1 MNWNK
6 AFTTL
11 LLAGWVTTLAGIPA
25 ARGQEP
31 FFSVLPFGN
40 EINNV
45 VLQTFFQDTQG
56 FIWLGT
62 SKGLY
67 RFDGTKCMQVPADDS
82 LKDYSCTALFEDKNS
97 TIWAGTGKGKILKIR
112 NGRAVLFN
120 PMEGYPVVSIK
131 GIVQDTKGNMWFSTY
146 GEGVYYWNGSRLYN
160 IDTDD
165 GLGDNFTYVIV
176 ADHSGN
182 VWVGTDGGI
191 SVCSFV
197 NGKKQVHTINSS
209 KGLPD
214 NIVLSM
220 VSDGD
225 NTMWAGMQDGGI
237 CKIDVKTSKIERIP
251 GVEDSSTGPVNDL
264 VIAGHRLWAA
274 SETGGII
281 SLDPRS
287 PSLISK
293 FTRIVGKDY
302 VKMNKVLLDI
312 HDNIWFLTGNALI
325 RTTGEKLEFL
335 SSDLNPAFSNIK
347 SIITG
352 RKGDLWFSN
361 DKGLYHLLPGNKGNT
376 QPELFISHSKYPGSH
391 IISLYEDRDGF
402 VWAGTF
408 GNGLFRLDTRNGKIH
423 HYTEHDGLAN
433 NNVLSITGVGN
444 EVWLATL
451 GGVSRCPLPVAGKTD
466 SPVLVFENFAAGSGL
481 GNNFIYS
488 VFADSKNRVWFATD
502 GKGITVYENGRFRN
516 FSEETGLKS
525 KIVYSIVQE
534 KNGHIWFSS
543 SNAGLFEYNGKTFRN
558 LTSKD
563 GLNDPEI
570 TGLSA
575 ALSPVIFIIHP
586 GGIDVL
592 EPLSEKFSYLGKEA
606 GVGDINSNLNVVTAD
621 PVNDLVWIGTDK
633 SLVKLSAREFIKPY
647 SPLLRLNSVKV
658 FLTETDTLLSH
669 KFSYNRNHFTF
680 DFVGIWYQAPDRV
693 QYQVMLEG
701 YDLDWI
707 TTRNSS
713 VTYSSL
719 GPGNYVFR
727 VRASLNSDFSDAPVV
742 SYYFVVQHPFWRT
755 FWFIGLAILFTSG
768 FIVLFIR
775 SRERRLI
782 REENIKKE
790 KLVFQLQTLKN
801 QVNPHFLFNSF
812 STLSAVID
820 ENKAMALD
828 YVQKLSAFF
837 RNILEYRDKS
847 VITLREELSLA
858 DTYYYL
864 QKKRY
869 GANFNLEIDI
879 PDPYLSTYIPPMTLQ
894 MIIENAVKHNVI
906 SADKPLTVTVSVSN
920 DMIVITNA
928 IRAKKNIQGST
939 GVGLQN
945 IGNRYR
951 LLISREI
958 KIDNSAGVFTVSL
971 PVINSIPT

>member
-1 MNWNK
+1 
-6 AFTTL
+6 
-11 LLAGWVTTLAGIPA
+11 
-25 ARGQEP
+25 
-31 FFSVLPFGN
+31 
-40 EINNV
+40 
-45 VLQTFFQDTQG
+45 
-56 FIWLGT
+56 
-62 SKGLY
+62 
-67 RFDGTKCMQVPADDS
+67 
-82 LKDYSCTALFEDKNS
+82 
-97 TIWAGTGKGKILKIR
+97 
-112 NGRAVLFN
+112 
-120 PMEGYPVVSIK
+120 
-131 GIVQDTKGNMWFSTY
+131 
-146 GEGVYYWNGSRLYN
+146 
-160 IDTDD
+160 
-165 GLGDNFTYVIV
+165 
-176 ADHSGN
+176 
-182 VWVGTDGGI
+182 
-191 SVCSFV
+191 
-197 NGKKQVHTINSS
+197 
-209 KGLPD
+209 
-214 NIVLSM
+214 
-220 VSDGD
+220 
-225 NTMWAGMQDGGI
+225 
-237 CKIDVKTSKIERIP
+237 
-251 GVEDSSTGPVNDL
+251 
-264 VIAGHRLWAA
+264 
-274 SETGGII
+274 
-281 SLDPRS
+281 
-287 PSLISK
+287 
-293 FTRIVGKDY
+293 
-302 VKMNKVLLDI
+302 
-312 HDNIWFLTGNALI
+312 
-325 RTTGEKLEFL
+325 
-335 SSDLNPAFSNIK
+335 
-347 SIITG
+347 
-352 RKGDLWFSN
+352 
-361 DKGLYHLLPGNKGNT
+361 
-376 QPELFISHSKYPGSH
+376 
-391 IISLYEDRDGF
+391 
-402 VWAGTF
+402 
-408 GNGLFRLDTRNGKIH
+408 
-423 HYTEHDGLAN
+423 
-433 NNVLSITGVGN
+433 
-444 EVWLATL
+444 
-451 GGVSRCPLPVAGKTD
+451 
-466 SPVLVFENFAAGSGL
+466 
-481 GNNFIYS
+481 
-488 VFADSKNRVWFATD
+488 
-502 GKGITVYENGRFRN
+502 
-516 FSEETGLKS
+516 
-525 KIVYSIVQE
+525 
-534 KNGHIWFSS
+534 
-543 SNAGLFEYNGKTFRN
+543 
-558 LTSKD
+558 
-563 GLNDPEI
+563 
-570 TGLSA
+570 
-575 ALSPVIFIIHP
+575 VIFIIHP